1 MPGSGNVNEV
11 RKVWAWGNPA
21 NLPLAGK
28 VNVGSAFSDVVNSTG
43 AGSGLQCHGLARET
57 SFYIETDGAATC
69 SYQIR
74 TARST
79 GSPYVVI
86 SSGTLSTG
94 QTDLVQITGPLL
106 AVSPRIKTLNSTANG
121 VVITMVGN

>member
-1 MPGSGNVNEV
+1 VAGGTVAEI
-11 RKVWAWGNPA
+11 RKIWAFGNPA
-21 NLPLAGK
+21 NMPLAGK
-28 VNVGSAFSDVVNSTG
+28 VNVSAAFNDIVNSTG
-43 AGSGLQCHGLARET
+43 AGSGFQCHGLAREH
-57 SFYIETDGAATC
+57 SFYIETDAAATC

-121 VVITMVGN
+121 VLITLVGN